1 MNDAHR
7 AVEAVA
13 RSSYGR
19 LVAFLSAQSGDVAGA
34 EDALGE
40 ALLAALTTWP
50 EAGVPD
56 NPEAWLLTAARNRLA
71 DQARR
76 TRVRAEHADALRL
89 LAAEAEKAE
98 TAEVPDRRLE
108 LLFVC
113 AHPA

>member
-1 MNDAHR
+1 MIEAHR

-19 LVAFLSAQSGDVAGA
+19 LVAFLSAQTGDLAGA
-34 EDALGE
+34 EDALGD
-40 ALLAALTTWP
+40 ALLAALKAWP
-50 EAGVPD
+50 EGGVPD

-76 TRVRAEHADALRL
+76 TQVRADHADALRL
-89 LAAEAEKAE
+89 LAAEAEKAD
-98 TAEVPDRRLE
+98 APEVPDRRLE

-113 AHPA
+113 AH